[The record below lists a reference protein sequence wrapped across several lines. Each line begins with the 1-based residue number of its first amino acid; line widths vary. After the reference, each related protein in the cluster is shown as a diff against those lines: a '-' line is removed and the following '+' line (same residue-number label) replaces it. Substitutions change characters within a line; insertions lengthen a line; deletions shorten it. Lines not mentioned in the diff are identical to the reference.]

1 MFNQTNQANSL
12 ATNPSEPVSTT
23 EQFKFQPSKD
33 SENQTSQVSCL
44 SGNFKFLESWNLP
57 RKFYG
62 STKYRPENELN
73 SLMTSDASNSST
85 DLSLKS
91 KPQTAGTSVGASDE
105 KSSLGYGSSSG
116 RMVDDGSGTESSS
129 GENSARNIETTPVAV
144 RRSRIIRKASK
155 EESSRYLPVLQLSTA
170 NMKKHDLEQALMIPH
185 ENPKLAYIGNGSL
198 KRNKSSE
205 SLNWKGRNGRKSVK
219 VKLPTVYSSLN
230 RSFPLPKPQDIEVY
244 SQEPDNVF
252 LESRASDS
260 ATSLSPEFSS
270 NEN

>member
-1 MFNQTNQANSL
+1 MTN
-12 ATNPSEPVSTT
+12 TSESVTAA
-23 EQFKFQPSKD
+23 EKFPFQSIKE
-33 SENQTSQVSCL
+33 SENQSGQVSCL
-44 SGNFKFLESWNLP
+44 GGNFKFLESWNLP

-62 STKYRPENELN
+62 SAKYRPENELN

-129 GENSARNIETTPVAV
+129 GENSARNIETTPVAL
-144 RRSRIIRKASK
+144 RRSRNLRKSSSESK

-170 NMKKHDLEQALMIPH
+170 NMKKHDLEQALMLPH
-185 ENPKLAYIGNGSL
+185 ESPKLAYIGNGL
-198 KRNKSSE
+198 KRNKSTE
-205 SLNWKGRNGRKSVK
+205 SLNWKTRNGRKNVK
-219 VKLPTVYSSLN
+219 VKLPTVFSSLN

-260 ATSLSPEFSS
+260 ATSMSPEFSS